1 MSQGIHNQKEKAMT
15 NLTQKSTA
23 KREAAMAN
31 ITVALQQVND
41 LLSLPQND
49 SDYAELEGAKELLEM
64 AKDRMEM
71 FGKED

>member
-1 MSQGIHNQKEKAMT
+1 MT

>member
-1 MSQGIHNQKEKAMT
+1 MT
-15 NLTQKSTA
+15 NLTPKSTA

-31 ITVALQQVND
+31 IVVALQHVND
-41 LLSLPQND
+41 LLALPQND

-64 AKDRMEM
+64 VKDRMEM